1 MSEEFVED
9 IIAATSSEEAVNNL
23 ETITNPEPVTT
34 EEPKAESSEEP
45 VTESVDETPTT
56 DSEETVES
64 LAKQLGWSPDHK
76 GDAYV
81 DAATYILK
89 SRDIQDSM
97 RDHNRDL
104 KSQLSNMQGSIE
116 ALKQHNER
124 VYRAD
129 VNRLQA
135 ELKELTKKKRAAVE
149 LADTD
154 TVDSLDEQIDSVKK
168 AINEPAPQSPAP
180 SSNPVF
186 DDWVKDNQ
194 WYLTDPTM
202 AGYADQV
209 AQQYVGAPADR
220 IYKAVRN
227 KVAELWPEKFEQSKQ
242 DNTQSLANVTKTE
255 QPQTE
260 KVKPMGPVSPV
271 EGTTHAS
278 NAPKFGKADLTPD
291 QLSIMKQFI
300 GAGIMTEEQY
310 INDIA
315 KLQGA

>member
-9 IIAATSSEEAVNNL
+9 IIAANNTEVVNHEESKIEPSVEPNVDTNTEEIVTDPIIETSTNAPV
-23 ETITNPEPVTT
+23 ETI
-34 EEPKAESSEEP
+34 
-45 VTESVDETPTT
+45 
-56 DSEETVES
+56 ES

-104 KSQLSNMQGSIE
+104 KNQLSSMQGSIE

-129 VNRLQA
+129 VKRLQNELA
-135 ELKELTKKKRAAVE
+135 ELNQKKKAAVE
-149 LADTD
+149 LADVD
-154 TVDSLDEQIDSVKK
+154 TVNALDAQIDSVKQS
-168 AINEPAPQSPAP
+168 INEPAPQQQVP
-180 SSNPVF
+180 SSNPIF

-227 KVAELWPEKFEQSKQ
+227 KVAELWPEKFEQPKQ
-242 DNTQSLANVTKTE
+242 DNPQSLANVTNTE
-255 QPQTE
+255 PSKVE
-260 KVKPMGPVSPV
+260 KPKPMGPVSPV
-271 EGTTHAS
+271 EGTTHAN
-278 NAPKFGKADLTPD
+278 NAPKFSKADLTPD
-291 QLSIMKQFI
+291 QLSIMKQFT

>member
-9 IIAATSSEEAVNNL
+9 IIAANTPDTTTTEDPKVETVTEPTEETTN
-23 ETITNPEPVTT
+23 ETVPEPKV
-34 EEPKAESSEEP
+34 
-45 VTESVDETPTT
+45 ETPNKG
-56 DSEETVES
+56 SEETIES

-124 VYRAD
+124 VYKAE
-129 VNRLQA
+129 VKRLQNELA
-135 ELKELTKKKRAAVE
+135 ELQQKKKAAVE
-149 LADTD
+149 LADVD
-154 TVDSLDEQIDSVKK
+154 TVNALDAQIDSVKQS
-168 AINEPAPQSPAP
+168 INEPAPQSPAP

-194 WYLTDPTM
+194 WYLTDQTM
-202 AGYADQV
+202 AAYADQV

-227 KVAELWPEKFEQSKQ
+227 KVAELWPEKFEQPKP
-242 DNTQSLANVTKTE
+242 DNTQSLANVSNNV
-255 QPQTE
+255 QPQSV
-260 KVKPMGPVSPV
+260 KAKPMGPVSPV
-271 EGTTHAS
+271 EGTTHPNS
-278 NAPKFGKADLTPD
+278 APKFSKADLTPD
-291 QLSIMKQFI
+291 QLSIMKQFT

>member
-9 IIAATSSEEAVNNL
+9 IIAAN
-23 ETITNPEPVTT
+23 NPESATT
-34 EEPKAESSEEP
+34 EEPKVETVVEPTKEDNKSEDL
-45 VTESVDETPTT
+45 VTEPKVETPNNG
-56 DSEETVES
+56 SEETIES

-76 GDAYV
+76 GSAYV

-129 VNRLQA
+129 VKRLQNELA
-135 ELKELTKKKRAAVE
+135 ELQQKKKAAVE
-149 LADTD
+149 LADVD
-154 TVDSLDEQIDSVKK
+154 TVTALDAQIDSVKQS
-168 AINEPAPQSPAP
+168 INEPAPQQHAP

-194 WYLTDPTM
+194 WYLTDQTM
-202 AGYADQV
+202 AAYADQV

-227 KVAELWPEKFEQSKQ
+227 KVAELWPEKFEQPKP
-242 DNTQSLANVTKTE
+242 DNTQSLANVSNNV
-255 QPQTE
+255 QSQTE
-260 KVKPMGPVSPV
+260 KAKPMGPVSPV
-271 EGTTHAS
+271 EGTTHS
-278 NAPKFGKADLTPD
+278 NNAPKFSKSDLTPD
-291 QLSIMKQFI
+291 QLSIMKQFT